1 MKQPSKKE
9 LELLNHLWKLKK
21 GFLKDVLEQFDEPKP
36 AYTTV
41 ATMINR
47 MIEKEYIGFKMYG
60 RDKEYYPILNKTS
73 YFSDQIKK
81 MVHNYF
87 NDSPAQFASFFTK
100 DSDLTITQLKELRM
114 LVDDEISNKTKES

>member
-9 LELLNHLWKLKK
+9 LEVLNHLWKLKK
-21 GFLKDVLEQFDEPKP
+21 GFLKDIIEQYKEPKP

-47 MIEKEYIGFKMYG
+47 MVEKKYISYKMYG
-60 RDKEYYPILNKTS
+60 RDKEYFPIQNKS
-73 YFSDQIKK
+73 NYFSGQIKK

-87 NDSPAQFASFFTK
+87 NDSPTQFASFFTK
-100 DSDLTITQLKELRM
+100 DSDLTIEQLEELRN
-114 LVDDEISNKTKES
+114 LVDKEISNKKEKS